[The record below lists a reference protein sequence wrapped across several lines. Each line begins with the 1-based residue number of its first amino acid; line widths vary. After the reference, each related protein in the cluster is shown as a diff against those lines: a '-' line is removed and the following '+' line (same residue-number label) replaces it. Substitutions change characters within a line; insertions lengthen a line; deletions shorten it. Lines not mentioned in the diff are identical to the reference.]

1 VYEELPC
8 TDIELIEESFD
19 SIPWL
24 CYSLCLDDIMLMN
37 VCFLL
42 YIFFYM
48 LCM

>member
-1 VYEELPC
+1 MKNTPC

-24 CYSLCLDDIMLMN
+24 CVIPLCIDIMLMN
-37 VCFLL
+37 IFFLL
-42 YIFFYM
+42 YICFDM